1 MLYLGGFLLGF
12 LGSLHCIGMCGPI
25 ALALPWKS
33 ASLAHFVRKQIFYFL
48 FKALSYTL
56 LGFLSGL
63 IGDTFRFFGFQQAV
77 SVVLG
82 SIMLVVGIASLL
94 HLTFVKKISILDN
107 ALAGLRSL
115 FSKLIKTDRPSSF
128 MAIGFLNG
136 FLPCGFVYIGL
147 ASAVVTNS
155 ALNAS
160 FFMFFFGLGT
170 IPALLTASLLPRFLK
185 TKQRFST
192 RKLIPVFSIVFAILF
207 ILRGLNLG
215 IPFVSPRMQGH
226 TPAMEKAAHVECC
239 K

>member
-12 LGSLHCIGMCGPI
+12 LGSLHCVGMCGPI

-33 ASLAHFVRKQIFYFL
+33 ASQAHFVWKQIFYFL
-48 FKALSYTL
+48 FKALAYML

-63 IGDTFRFFGFQQAV
+63 LGDTFRFFGFQQTV
-77 SVVLG
+77 SIVLG
-82 SIMLVVGIASLL
+82 SIMLILGISTL
-94 HLTFVKKISILDN
+94 FQFSFIKKMTILDKVF
-107 ALAGLRSL
+107 AGLRTL
-115 FSKLIKTDRPSSF
+115 FGKFLKSERPASF

-155 ALNAS
+155 VLNAGV
-160 FFMFFFGLGT
+160 FMFFFGIGT
-170 IPALLTASLLPRFLK
+170 IPALLTASLLPRFLR
-185 TKQRFST
+185 TKQQLST
-192 RKLIPVFSIVFAILF
+192 RKLIPLFSILFAILF

-226 TPAMEKAAHVECC
+226 TPKMEKAAHVECC